1 MLVQSNMKSVSIC
14 GFCEIV
20 TSYNYLIY
28 LKWLKITHKLENL
41 SLINL
46 RPNFT
51 NLIVET
57 LISFPI
63 TVINSANEND

>member
-1 MLVQSNMKSVSIC
+1 MLVQYNMKSVSIW

-63 TVINSANEND
+63 TVINSADEND